1 MSLFYIAILLLCSR
15 KGVNTFQMMSFW
27 FYLRNGCLDCQLWT
41 SSTHIWLM
49 FLFHTPWKPPCPCF
63 QVVIKWKHCLEMDQV
78 FNLSSCETAGVWL
91 KNKWS
96 SLFCFVLFF
105 FLEKLFFIEILQFE
119 SNFFQKEI
127 FLVRDRL
134 QISHL
139 IFNQFKELN

>member
-78 FNLSSCETAGVWL
+78 FNLSSSETAGVWL

-96 SLFCFVLFF
+96 LLFF
-105 FLEKLFFIEILQFE
+105 FFFFFRKVFFFWNFTIREQFFSKRDLSRKGSS
-119 SNFFQKEI
+119 SNFTSNI
-127 FLVRDRL
+127 
-134 QISHL
+134 
-139 IFNQFKELN
+139 

>member
-41 SSTHIWLM
+41 SSTHIWLI

-78 FNLSSCETAGVWL
+78 FNLSSSETAGVWL

-96 SLFCFVLFF
+96 LLFF
-105 FLEKLFFIEILQFE
+105 FFFFFFSRKVIFYWNFTIREQFFSKRDLSRKGSS
-119 SNFFQKEI
+119 SNFTSNI
-127 FLVRDRL
+127 
-134 QISHL
+134 
-139 IFNQFKELN
+139 

>member
-78 FNLSSCETAGVWL
+78 FNLSSSETAGVWL

-96 SLFCFVLFF
+96 SLFFVFFSEKLFF
-105 FLEKLFFIEILQFE
+105 FLNFTIREQLFSKRDLSRKGSS
-119 SNFFQKEI
+119 SNFTSNI
-127 FLVRDRL
+127 
-134 QISHL
+134 
-139 IFNQFKELN
+139 

>member
-78 FNLSSCETAGVWL
+78 FNLSSSETAGVWL

-96 SLFCFVLFF
+96 LFF
-105 FLEKLFFIEILQFE
+105 FFFFYRKVIFYWNFTIREQFFSKRDLSRKGSS
-119 SNFFQKEI
+119 SNFTSNI
-127 FLVRDRL
+127 
-134 QISHL
+134 
-139 IFNQFKELN
+139 

>member
-78 FNLSSCETAGVWL
+78 FNLSSSETAGVWL

-96 SLFCFVLFF
+96 LLFF
-105 FLEKLFFIEILQFE
+105 FFFFFSRKVIFYWNFTIREQFFSKRDLSRKGSS
-119 SNFFQKEI
+119 SNFTSNI
-127 FLVRDRL
+127 
-134 QISHL
+134 
-139 IFNQFKELN
+139 

>member
-78 FNLSSCETAGVWL
+78 FNLSSSETAGVWL

-96 SLFCFVLFF
+96 SLFFF
-105 FLEKLFFIEILQFE
+105 FFSRKVIFYWNFTIREQFFSKRDLSRKGSS
-119 SNFFQKEI
+119 SNFTSNI
-127 FLVRDRL
+127 
-134 QISHL
+134 
-139 IFNQFKELN
+139 

>member
-78 FNLSSCETAGVWL
+78 FNLSSSETAGVWL

-96 SLFCFVLFF
+96 SLFFCFFSRKVIFYWNFTIREQFF
-105 FLEKLFFIEILQFE
+105 SKRDLSRKGSS
-119 SNFFQKEI
+119 SNFTSNI
-127 FLVRDRL
+127 
-134 QISHL
+134 
-139 IFNQFKELN
+139 

>member
-15 KGVNTFQMMSFW
+15 KGVNTLQMMSFW

-78 FNLSSCETAGVWL
+78 FNLSSSETAGVWL

-96 SLFCFVLFF
+96 LFF
-105 FLEKLFFIEILQFE
+105 FVFFSRKVIFYWNFTIREQFFSKRDLSRKGSS
-119 SNFFQKEI
+119 SNFTSNI
-127 FLVRDRL
+127 
-134 QISHL
+134 
-139 IFNQFKELN
+139 

>member
-49 FLFHTPWKPPCPCF
+49 FLFHTLWKPPCPCF
-63 QVVIKWKHCLEMDQV
+63 QVVIKWKHCLEMDEV
-78 FNLSSCETAGVWL
+78 FNLSSSETAGVWL

-96 SLFCFVLFF
+96 SLFCFFF
-105 FLEKLFFIEILQFE
+105 FFFSRKVIFYWNFTIREQFFSKRDLSRKGSS
-119 SNFFQKEI
+119 SNFTSNI
-127 FLVRDRL
+127 
-134 QISHL
+134 
-139 IFNQFKELN
+139 

>member
-78 FNLSSCETAGVWL
+78 FNLSSSETAGVWL

-96 SLFCFVLFF
+96 LLFF
-105 FLEKLFFIEILQFE
+105 FFFFSRKVIFYWNFTIREQFFSKRDLSRKGSS
-119 SNFFQKEI
+119 SNFTSNI
-127 FLVRDRL
+127 
-134 QISHL
+134 
-139 IFNQFKELN
+139 

>member
-27 FYLRNGCLDCQLWT
+27 FYLRNECLDCQLWT

-78 FNLSSCETAGVWL
+78 FNLSSSETAGVWL

-96 SLFCFVLFF
+96 LLLFF
-105 FLEKLFFIEILQFE
+105 FFFSRKVIFYWNFTIREQFFSKRDLSRKGSS
-119 SNFFQKEI
+119 SNFTSNI
-127 FLVRDRL
+127 
-134 QISHL
+134 
-139 IFNQFKELN
+139 

>member
-27 FYLRNGCLDCQLWT
+27 FYLRNECLDCQLWT

-78 FNLSSCETAGVWL
+78 FNLSSSETAGVWL

-96 SLFCFVLFF
+96 LLFF
-105 FLEKLFFIEILQFE
+105 FFFFSRKVIFYWNFTIREQFFSKRDLSRKGSS
-119 SNFFQKEI
+119 SNFTSNI
-127 FLVRDRL
+127 
-134 QISHL
+134 
-139 IFNQFKELN
+139 

>member
-78 FNLSSCETAGVWL
+78 FNLSSSETAGVWL

-96 SLFCFVLFF
+96 LFF
-105 FLEKLFFIEILQFE
+105 FFFFSRKVIFYWNFTIREQFFSKRDLSRKGSS
-119 SNFFQKEI
+119 SNFTSNI
-127 FLVRDRL
+127 
-134 QISHL
+134 
-139 IFNQFKELN
+139 

>member
-78 FNLSSCETAGVWL
+78 FNLSSSETAGVWL

-96 SLFCFVLFF
+96 SLFFVFFQKSFFF
-105 FLEKLFFIEILQFE
+105 FLNFTIREQLFSKRDLSRKGSS
-119 SNFFQKEI
+119 SNFTSNI
-127 FLVRDRL
+127 
-134 QISHL
+134 
-139 IFNQFKELN
+139 

>member
-78 FNLSSCETAGVWL
+78 FNLSSSETAGVWL

-96 SLFCFVLFF
+96 FLFF
-105 FLEKLFFIEILQFE
+105 FFFFSRKVIFYWNFTIREQFFSKRDLSRKGSS
-119 SNFFQKEI
+119 SNFTSNI
-127 FLVRDRL
+127 
-134 QISHL
+134 
-139 IFNQFKELN
+139 

>member
-27 FYLRNGCLDCQLWT
+27 FYLRNECLDCQLWT

-78 FNLSSCETAGVWL
+78 FNLSSSETAGVWL

-96 SLFCFVLFF
+96 LFF
-105 FLEKLFFIEILQFE
+105 FVFFSRKVIFYWNFTIREQFFSKRDLSRKGSS
-119 SNFFQKEI
+119 SNFTSNI
-127 FLVRDRL
+127 
-134 QISHL
+134 
-139 IFNQFKELN
+139 

>member
-1 MSLFYIAILLLCSR
+1 MSLFYIAILLLRSR

-78 FNLSSCETAGVWL
+78 FNLSSSETAGVWL

-96 SLFCFVLFF
+96 SLFFVFFSEKLFF
-105 FLEKLFFIEILQFE
+105 FLNFTIREQLFSKRDLSRKGSS
-119 SNFFQKEI
+119 SNFTSNI
-127 FLVRDRL
+127 
-134 QISHL
+134 
-139 IFNQFKELN
+139 

>member
-78 FNLSSCETAGVWL
+78 FNLSSSETAGVWL
-91 KNKWS
+91 NNKWS
-96 SLFCFVLFF
+96 SLLFF
-105 FLEKLFFIEILQFE
+105 FFFFFSRKVIFYWNFTIREQFFSKRDLSRKGSS
-119 SNFFQKEI
+119 SNFTSNI
-127 FLVRDRL
+127 
-134 QISHL
+134 
-139 IFNQFKELN
+139 